1 MYIFIGYAMF
11 TNDDMQKY
19 DEICRNAGIT
29 YTIYIHKK
37 DTDAACTRREIYVQI
52 SVCVYIQTIHM
63 CQNGQQT
70 KKNVN
75 LSSTTKDLLFLILA
89 YDHHPK
95 SPF

>member
-1 MYIFIGYAMF
+1 MM
-11 TNDDMQKY
+11 KY
-19 DEICRNAGIT
+19 VEMRASRIL
-29 YTIYIHKK
+29 YTSIKK

-52 SVCVYIQTIHM
+52 SVCVYIQAIHM